1 MNMTEETIKLLVTML
16 LSNLQGMKRNIDH
29 NIQSKKLSRWGL
41 SNNQILKAHN
51 LLSEQLIEQMGQ
63 VSMLLKT
70 GTAVEEPIDVVGAI
84 GKVFGNAPQNYATVT
99 AAPSG
104 PPGWKQAIDGEWF
117 EIK

>member
-1 MNMTEETIKLLVTML
+1 MTEEAIKLLVTML

-29 NIQSKKLSRWGL
+29 NIQSKMLGRWGL

-70 GTAVEEPIDVVGAI
+70 GFVEEKPLDIAGSLA
-84 GKVFGNAPQNYATVT
+84 KVLGEAPQVKLDA
-99 AAPSG
+99 
-104 PPGWKQAIDGEWF
+104 PPGWTKDVDGNWVTL
-117 EIK
+117 